1 MLLAN
6 KFFTNRLLERHE
18 IPVPHAVALTKE
30 EFEQNLTELR
40 ISFLKFP
47 LVIKP
52 LCNSSKGKDVLCNI
66 QTIDDLKIYLKNYF
80 KTYDHLIIEEF
91 HGHLNSYRVLVFH
104 RKVIGVLLRIPASV
118 MGDGT
123 YSLEELVRQT
133 NRARAKS
140 YDFLGPIVIDDECRI
155 RLNELGIGL
164 DYIPP
169 VGKQITLCYACN
181 SSRGGTYL
189 SLSTSIC
196 KENRKLMRKIASV
209 VNIGLVGIDVEC
221 VDINQ
226 PITKTNG
233 VIIELNRCPSI
244 RVHEFP
250 ITGEPHLVTRTIMR
264 SFMFQHPFAYLYA
277 RFKKS
282 IKPYYLHSAVITSI
296 LGTIYWL
303 LMFKP

>member
-6 KFFTNRLLERHE
+6 KFCTNRLLERHE
-18 IPVPHAVALTKE
+18 IPVPHAVALTKD

-40 ISFLKFP
+40 ISFLRFP

-52 LCNSSKGKDVLCNI
+52 LCNSSKGTDVLCNI
-66 QTIDDLKIYLKNYF
+66 QTIEDLKIYLRNHF
-80 KTYDHLIIEEF
+80 KTYDQLIIEEF
-91 HGHLNSYRVLVFH
+91 HGNLNSYRVLVFH
-104 RKVIGVLLRIPASV
+104 RKVIGVLLRTPASV
-118 MGDGT
+118 VGDGT
-123 YSLEELVRQT
+123 HTIDDLIRLT
-133 NRARAKS
+133 NRVRAKS
-140 YDFLGPIVIDDECRI
+140 YDFLGPITIDDECRI

-169 VGKQITLCYACN
+169 VGKKITLCYACN
-181 SSRGGTYL
+181 STRGGTYL
-189 SLSTSIC
+189 SLGTTIC
-196 KENRKLMRKIASV
+196 RENRKLMRKIASV
-209 VNIGLVGIDVEC
+209 VNIDLVGIDVEC

-226 PITKTNG
+226 PIIETHG

-264 SFMFQHPFAYLYA
+264 SFIFRHPFAYLYA

-282 IKPYYLHSAVITSI
+282 LKPYYLHSAVITSI
-296 LGTIYWL
+296 LGAIYWL
-303 LMFKP
+303 VMLKL